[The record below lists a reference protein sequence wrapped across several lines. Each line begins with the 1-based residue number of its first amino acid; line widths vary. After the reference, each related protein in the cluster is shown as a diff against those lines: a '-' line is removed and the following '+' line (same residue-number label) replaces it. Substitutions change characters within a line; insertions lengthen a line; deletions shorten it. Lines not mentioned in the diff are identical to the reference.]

1 MQKRKMNKKTLIL
14 VLLIAFISGCIEPG
28 VNYLTGGNSGIT
40 PEGHSVSSAA
50 GTNTSAVD
58 NGTSLVSNKSSET
71 LPDAGDSSSF
81 QLSGKTNGT
90 SPQAPVEANK
100 SELLIDRIAQ
110 NLSSF
115 YEKKWNSLYQADE
128 LDCSRMSVYF
138 WDYIRTNY
146 HVAPKIIVS
155 YQREHAWLALKVS
168 DVGNS
173 SDYMHWN
180 IEGVSYYYIE
190 ATIPKIVTNDNTRFN
205 INGQLFTSAEFYN
218 AAIYAFDTPQDA
230 NDFQAEGSWSGGW
243 NQEFRLKKGDMDK
256 ITKLIQ

>member
-1 MQKRKMNKKTLIL
+1 MNKKTLIL
-14 VLLIAFISGCIEPG
+14 ILLIAFISGCIEPG
-28 VNYLTGGNSGIT
+28 ANYLTGGNNDLT
-40 PEGHSVSSAA
+40 PEGHSVPAAA
-50 GTNTSAVD
+50 GTNTPAGAGD
-58 NGTSLVSNKSSET
+58 NGTSLVSDKTGET
-71 LPDAGDSSSF
+71 LPDAGNSDRF
-81 QLSGKTNGT
+81 QVSGKTNST
-90 SPQAPVEANK
+90 SPGAQVESNK
-100 SELLIDRIAQ
+100 SELLIDRIAL

-173 SDYMHWN
+173 SNYMHWN

-205 INGQLFTSAEFYN
+205 INGQPFTSAEFYN
-218 AAIYAFDTPQDA
+218 ATVYIFDTPQDA
-230 NDFQAEGSWSGGW
+230 NDFQADNSWSGGW

-256 ITKLIQ
+256 IERLIK